1 MREQF
6 MVYDAVKA
14 QQFAQRLLELGVYVI
29 GFFYPVVPNGQAR
42 IRTQISAA
50 HEPEHLQVAVKAFR
64 QAGRELGLIA

>member
-1 MREQF
+1 

>member
-1 MREQF
+1 MA
-6 MVYDAVKA
+6 YDAVKA

>member
-6 MVYDAVKA
+6 MVYDAVKP